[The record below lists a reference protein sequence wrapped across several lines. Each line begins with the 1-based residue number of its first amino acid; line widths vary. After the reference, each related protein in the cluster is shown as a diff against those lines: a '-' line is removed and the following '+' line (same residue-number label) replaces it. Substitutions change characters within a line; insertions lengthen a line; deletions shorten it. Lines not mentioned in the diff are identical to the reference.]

1 MDGWIDELVV
11 EVHVTETCICYR
23 TILPTILLSYE
34 FRALP
39 CLERVGSRPGTLF
52 GTVVHIVHTHPVTG
66 STFEIQEASRFPALA
81 LCSFLCRTSARV
93 RALYSTASRLCLRTL
108 LALLKL
114 KILYEKTATRY
125 VFHTTRSY

>member
-52 GTVVHIVHTHPVTG
+52 GTVVHIVHTPSSRIHFRDPG
-66 STFEIQEASRFPALA
+66 SFKIPSAGPLLLFVPYIREI
-81 LCSFLCRTSARV
+81 